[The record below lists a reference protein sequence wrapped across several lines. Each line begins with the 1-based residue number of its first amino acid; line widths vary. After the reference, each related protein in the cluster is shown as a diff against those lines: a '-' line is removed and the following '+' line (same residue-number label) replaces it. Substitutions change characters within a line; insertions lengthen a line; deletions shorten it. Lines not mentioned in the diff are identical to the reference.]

1 MKISVHNVDFFGRE
15 WMKQTLKEDAE
26 APGPRNTIKGQ
37 TKRKHQ
43 ITYLAGRLIFQ
54 YVLFNWLFMKRL
66 ER

>member
-1 MKISVHNVDFFGRE
+1 MLIFFGRE

-43 ITYLAGRLIFQ
+43 ITYLAGRLIFNTF
-54 YVLFNWLFMKRL
+54 LIRSNLLMLLMRRL